1 VDLKHPRPRQGFF
14 APAQPVVS
22 QQPVSYSS
30 ANTAMPIASSLPAY
44 VQAQAGFVEPDAI
57 PKPINRKNDFSSSA
71 KAYKRHILA
80 KKIYHGLA
88 ITTVILVLISFA
100 IAGLGVYLNMKY
112 TNRAL
117 PFAKIGGLSVGGMDR
132 QQINA
137 LLDKTSK
144 NLTVTFVDGGL
155 TWTTPASTF
164 NPQYDFESAIDQSI
178 AKRVNPYSFL
188 IKTQIPVESAANER
202 HIQGYLRQNITHM
215 QTRSED
221 AYIMKGSDSVI
232 AKPEVVGF
240 SASPSHVTQQINSAL
255 SEMSDVTIK
264 MNSVSV
270 KPNIYVADLQPEI
283 NQANNMLATNVSVRY
298 VGINASPTKKQ
309 KLDWLTITQVPGS
322 SSYSYDFS
330 KAKIRDYVVGLA
342 QKYQRPVT
350 VTEPDNKEN
359 PKGYSVPTVVISNVE
374 DVTNQIYQGLK
385 NSTSVV
391 AVFTRDNSIKRYV
404 PVASDSSKKQ
414 NTTQNSTTQNSVNQV
429 SSSNTNT
436 QPSTPVQRL

>member
-1 VDLKHPRPRQGFF
+1 VDIKHPRPRQGFF

-30 ANTAMPIASSLPAY
+30 ANSSMPIASSLPAY
-44 VQAQAGFVEPDAI
+44 VEAQAGFAEPDAI

-88 ITTVILVLISFA
+88 ITTVILVIISFV
-100 IAGLGVYLNMKY
+100 IAGLGIYLNMKY

-117 PFAKIGGLSVGGMDR
+117 PFAKIGGLSVGGMDK

-188 IKTQIPVESAANER
+188 IKTQIPVESMANER
-202 HIQGYLRQNITHM
+202 HVEGYLRQNITHM

-221 AYIMKGSDSVI
+221 AYIMKGTDSVV

-240 SASPSHVTQQINSAL
+240 SASPAHVTQQINNAL
-255 SEMSDVTIK
+255 SEMSDVSIK
-264 MNSVSV
+264 MNSVAV

-298 VGINASPTKKQ
+298 VGINATPTKKQ

-322 SSYSYDFS
+322 NAYSYDFS
-330 KAKIRDYVVGLA
+330 KTKIRDYVVGLA

-359 PKGYSVPTVVISNVE
+359 PKGYSVPTVVINNVE
-374 DVTNQIYQGLK
+374 DVTSQIYQGLK
-385 NSTSVV
+385 SSTSVV
-391 AVFTRDNSIKRYV
+391 AVFSRDNSIKRSI
-404 PVASDSSKKQ
+404 PVASE
-414 NTTQNSTTQNSVNQV
+414 NTKTQYQPTNPVSQAST
-429 SSSNTNT
+429 NTNNS
-436 QPSTPVQRL
+436 QPTTPVQRL

>member
-1 VDLKHPRPRQGFF
+1 MDIKHPRPRQGFF

-30 ANTAMPIASSLPAY
+30 ANTAMPIASSMPAY
-44 VQAQAGFVEPDAI
+44 VQAQAGFAEPDAI

-88 ITTVILVLISFA
+88 ITTVILVMISFV
-100 IAGLGVYLNMKY
+100 IAGLGIYLNMKY

-117 PFAKIGGLSVGGMDR
+117 PFAKIGGLSVGGMDK

-155 TWTTPASTF
+155 TWSTPASTF

-188 IKTQIPVESAANER
+188 LKTQIPVESMANER
-202 HIQGYLRQNITHM
+202 HVQGYLRQNITHM

-221 AYIMKGSDSVI
+221 AYIMKGTDGVV

-240 SASPSHVTQQINSAL
+240 SASPAHVTQQINNAL

-264 MNSVSV
+264 MNSVGV

-298 VGINASPTKKQ
+298 VGINATPTKKQ

-322 SSYSYDFS
+322 SAYNYDFS

-359 PKGYSVPTVVISNVE
+359 PKGYSVPTVVINNVE

-385 NSTSVV
+385 SSTSVV
-391 AVFTRDNSIKRYV
+391 AVFSRDNSIKRNI
-404 PVASDSSKKQ
+404 PVASE
-414 NTTQNSTTQNSVNQV
+414 NTKTQYQSTNPVTQA
-429 SSSNTNT
+429 SSNPSNT
-436 QPSTPVQRL
+436 QPTTPVQRL